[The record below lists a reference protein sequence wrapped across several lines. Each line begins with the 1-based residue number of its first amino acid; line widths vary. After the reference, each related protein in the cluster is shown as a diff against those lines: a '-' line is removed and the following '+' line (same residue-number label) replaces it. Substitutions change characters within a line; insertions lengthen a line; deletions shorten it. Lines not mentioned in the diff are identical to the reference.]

1 MLRKSMQF
9 FSAFLL
15 TALLLGGGSLSSPV
29 ALAAEQVLP
38 EVYAGGQTI
47 GILLKSQG
55 VTVVGLAPVTE
66 QDGQTTNP
74 AETAG
79 IKIGDFIITI
89 NGKEI
94 TGDEQLSALIDRAGQ
109 EGQNCQI
116 EFLRNGEKKN
126 AEITP
131 LFSQDTGGY
140 RIGLYVRDNMAGVG
154 TLTFYEPQSGLYG
167 ALGHEVD
174 NAHLAQDGTALG
186 QIIKAPISGIRV
198 AESGAPGE
206 KIGVFIGNPTGTI
219 TKNSIYGLFGKCKQL
234 PDPLYLRNPIPV
246 A

>member
-1 MLRKSMQF
+1 MQF

-116 EFLRNGEKKN
+116 EF
-126 AEITP
+126 
-131 LFSQDTGGY
+131 
-140 RIGLYVRDNMAGVG
+140 
-154 TLTFYEPQSGLYG
+154 
-167 ALGHEVD
+167 
-174 NAHLAQDGTALG
+174 
-186 QIIKAPISGIRV
+186 
-198 AESGAPGE
+198 
-206 KIGVFIGNPTGTI
+206 
-219 TKNSIYGLFGKCKQL
+219 
-234 PDPLYLRNPIPV
+234 
-246 A
+246 